1 MDQRVSNHRNRPEP
15 TVLNSDELMDTL
27 FSQLKPG
34 TTLIVHPIYN
44 RYHKQLDFPTLV
56 MALLSYLELGTP

>member
-44 RYHKQLDFPTLV
+44 RYQKQLDFV
-56 MALLSYLELGTP
+56 ALP